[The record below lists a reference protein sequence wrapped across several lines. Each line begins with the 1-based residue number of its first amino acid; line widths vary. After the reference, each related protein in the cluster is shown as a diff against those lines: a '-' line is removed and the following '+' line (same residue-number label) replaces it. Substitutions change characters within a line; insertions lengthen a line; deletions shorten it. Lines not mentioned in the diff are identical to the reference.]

1 MSQYALYTRF
11 SAHPD
16 KGDELLE
23 ILVKANDIV
32 SVAKGCRQYMINHEA
47 SNKDT
52 FWVTELWDS
61 QEDHA
66 ISLALDG
73 CKELV
78 VEASHILAAEPKQI
92 VLVPVA
98 GKGFEEEE

>member
-32 SVAKGCRQYMINHEA
+32 SVRQGM
-47 SNKDT
+47 
-52 FWVTELWDS
+52 
-61 QEDHA
+61 
-66 ISLALDG
+66 
-73 CKELV
+73 
-78 VEASHILAAEPKQI
+78 P
-92 VLVPVA
+92 PVHDQS
-98 GKGFEEEE
+98 

>member
-1 MSQYALYTRF
+1 MSQYAMYTRF

-16 KGDELLE
+16 KGDELLG
-23 ILVKANDIV
+23 ILVKANHIV
-32 SVAKGCRQYMINHEA
+32 SAAKGCRLYMINHETA
-47 SNKDT
+47 DKDT

-66 ISLALDG
+66 ISQALDG

-78 VEASHILAAEPKQI
+78 VEASHILAREPKQI
-92 VLVPVA
+92 PLVPVA
-98 GKGFEEEE
+98 GKGFGE

>member
-1 MSQYALYTRF
+1 MPQYALYTRF
-11 SAHPD
+11 SAIPD
-16 KGDELLE
+16 KGDELLG
-23 ILVKANDIV
+23 ILVKANHIV
-32 SVAKGCRQYMINHEA
+32 SAAKGCRLYLINHEF
-47 SNKDT
+47 SDKDI

-73 CKELV
+73 CKELI
-78 VEASHILAAEPKQI
+78 VEASHILAGKPEQI

-98 GKGFEEEE
+98 GKGFEE